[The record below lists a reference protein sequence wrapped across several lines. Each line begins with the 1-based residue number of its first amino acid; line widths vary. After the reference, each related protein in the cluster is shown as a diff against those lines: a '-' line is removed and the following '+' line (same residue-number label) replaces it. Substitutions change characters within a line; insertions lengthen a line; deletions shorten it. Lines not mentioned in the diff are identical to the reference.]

1 MKVGILTFH
10 WAHNYGAVL
19 QAYALEKYLSE
30 QGHEVEI
37 INHIPAFAKNAY
49 KKSIWK
55 SLISKRHPLSSISK
69 LYKESRIYKLREKRW
84 EGFNSFINNRLNL
97 SEKADVISDKYDA
110 YIVGSDQVWNP
121 KITHGLYPQYFCD
134 FPFEKKNKVYISY
147 AASSE
152 LKNITS
158 EEKNKFIY
166 YLQKFDCIG
175 VRETALLR
183 LLQPLTRTQ
192 ICLTLDPT
200 LVVDKDVFSCLT
212 VNNDYRD
219 KRYVLIY
226 RVWDNQ
232 NIRRIA
238 EIVAKKCDAE
248 IIELVSWIDSHTCDN
263 TFQAASPEEFV
274 SLFKSAIYVITD
286 SFHGTA
292 FSLIY
297 NKSFFFVKVNDAQSR
312 SESLLRLLGIEDR
325 VLRKDCDLTD
335 DKEIDYIKVNIELEK
350 LRKDSIG
357 FIDAALSRFVG

>member
-19 QAYALEKYLSE
+19 QAYALERYLI
-30 QGHEVEI
+30 GRGYEVEI
-37 INHIPAFAKNAY
+37 INHIPAFVKNAY
-49 KKSIWK
+49 GKSVWKSI
-55 SLISKRHPLSSISK
+55 LSKKHPLASIRK
-69 LYKESRIYKLREKRW
+69 LYNESKVYKLRERRW
-84 EGFNSFINNRLNL
+84 TVFNSFINSRLNL
-97 SEKADVISDKYDA
+97 SEDMDIISDKYDV

-121 KITHGLYPQYFCD
+121 KITHGFYPLYFCD

-152 LKNITS
+152 LKNITL

-200 LVVDKDVFSCLT
+200 LLVDKDVFSCLT
-212 VNNDYRD
+212 VNNNYSD

-226 RVWDNQ
+226 RVWDDQ

-238 EIVAKKCDAE
+238 EMVAKKYDAE
-248 IIELVSWIDSHTCDN
+248 IIELVSWLDAHTCNN

-274 SLFKSAIYVITD
+274 SLFKSAIYVVTD

-325 VLRKDCDLTD
+325 VLRKDCNLSD
-335 DKEIDYIKVNIELEK
+335 DKEIDYIRVNKELEE
-350 LRKDSIG
+350 LRKDSIC
-357 FIDAALSRFVG
+357 FIDAALSRFVV